1 MHSVQILGIDA
12 GGTMTDTIL
21 IDTDGNMVIGK
32 AATTPHDESAGFQ
45 ESFKD
50 ALSHWDV
57 SVEDG
62 SSSLNAAIYSGTA
75 MLNTLLMRR
84 GNRVGL
90 LVTKGMEDYLLME
103 RGCQTYLGYSYS
115 DRLHSVTHVHN
126 APLIPK
132 KWIRGIGERIDLFG
146 VEVIPLYDHE
156 VRESVEYLLK
166 ENVQSICICFVSSYV
181 NASHE
186 VEAGEI
192 AKQVMQKVGKVI
204 PIYISSNIQPV
215 WREASRLNGTV
226 IEAYAADPARKHL
239 MAIEDKM
246 KLKGF
251 RKQLQIMTAHGGIVN
266 IRTAKAFQSLVSG
279 PIGGIIGSKYV
290 GSVLGLDNII
300 CTDMGGTS
308 FDVGLI
314 TAGTFAIN
322 PEPDLARFKL
332 NLPMVVVD
340 SIGAGTGTIIKVDSI
355 SKRID
360 LGPESNGSDPGP
372 VCYGKQTENP
382 CITDCDVITGIINP
396 DYYLGG
402 AVKLQKD
409 LALKVLKEKV
419 ADQIKLDV
427 YETAAGMIDLVET
440 QMRDHLH
447 AMVLGRGFETMEY
460 YLSGYGGAGPMHI
473 ANYSSGLNFRGI
485 MVPSWAPAFS
495 AFGCTCAD
503 YTHRYDKSLLFVIP
517 PGADAPTKQYLG
529 GVLTGI
535 WKELKERTVKEFT
548 DEGFKEDEIIYKP
561 YLRMMYT
568 GQLDAL
574 EIPSPSLSITEPG
587 QLDAIIKNFED
598 LYEKVYARAAKFL
611 EAGYQATE
619 VVLLASVKTMKPK
632 LVKRKLQK
640 SKASKDAFK
649 AKRDVYWK
657 GHWKPFDTWEMD
669 NLLPGNVIEGPAI
682 IEHPATTFVIPPE
695 YRTRLDEYQ
704 IFWLEK

>member
-1 MHSVQILGIDA
+1 MNSVQILGIDA

-21 IDTDGNMVIGK
+21 IDTEGNMVIGK
-32 AATTPHDESAGFQ
+32 AATTPHDESLGFL

-50 ALSHWDV
+50 ALGHWNV
-57 SVEDG
+57 SMEDG
-62 SSSLNAAIYSGTA
+62 TSSLQAAIYSGTA

-103 RGCQTYLGYSYS
+103 RGCQTYLGYPYS

-126 APLIPK
+126 PPLIPK

-146 VEVIPLYDHE
+146 AEVIPLYEHE
-156 VRESVEYLLK
+156 VRDGVEYLLK
-166 ENVQSICICFVSSYV
+166 EDVQSICICFVSSYV
-181 NASHE
+181 NPAHE
-186 VEAGEI
+186 VQAEEI
-192 AKQVMQKVGKVI
+192 ARQVMQKAGKAI
-204 PIYISSNIQPV
+204 PVYTSSNIQPV
-215 WREASRLNGTV
+215 WREASRLNCTV
-226 IEAYAADPARKHL
+226 IEAYAADPSRRHL
-239 MAIEDKM
+239 AAIEDKM

-251 RKQLQIMTAHGGIVN
+251 TKQLQIMTAHGGIVS

-290 GSVLGLDNII
+290 GGVLGLDNII

-340 SIGAGTGTIIKVDSI
+340 SIGAGTGTVIKVDPI

-372 VCYGKQTENP
+372 VCYGKQTDNP

-402 AVKLQKD
+402 AVKLHKD
-409 LALKVLKEKV
+409 LAFKVLKEKV

-427 YETAAGMIDLVET
+427 YETAAGMIDLVES

-447 AMVLGRGFETMEY
+447 AMVLGRGFETMDY

-473 ANYSSGLNFRGI
+473 ANYSSGLNFMGI
-485 MVPSWAPAFS
+485 IVPSWAPAFS

-503 YTHRYDKSLLFVIP
+503 YTHRYDKSMLFVIP
-517 PGADAPTKQYLG
+517 PGADVPTKQYLG
-529 GVLTGI
+529 GVLSGF
-535 WKELKERTVKEFT
+535 WKELKDRAIGEFAG
-548 DEGFKEDEIIYKP
+548 ESFREDEIIFKP

-574 EIPSPSLSITEPG
+574 EIPAPGMEITEAKHI
-587 QLDAIIKNFED
+587 DVIINSFEE
-598 LYEKVYARAAKFL
+598 LYEKVYARAAKFV
-611 EAGYQATE
+611 EGGYQATE
-619 VVLLASVKTMKPK
+619 VVLLASVKTMKPRLTK
-632 LVKRKLQK
+632 HKLQK
-640 SKASKDAFK
+640 SRPPKGAFK
-649 AKRDVYWK
+649 ARRDVYWK

-669 NLLPGNVIEGPAI
+669 SLLPGNVVEGPAI
-682 IEHPATTFVIPPE
+682 IEHPATTFVVPPE